1 MPFRLAP
8 LDEKQRPLENRV
20 RNMSIQVKK
29 SLLVAVLLLF
39 VGTLAQAQSTT
50 DTPRKLEVSPTSE
63 TSLEDLNF
71 RGGDAAMP
79 PFSESVVDVNSSF
92 RRTLLSKGMALRL
105 ITSTQYAQDILKA
118 PAAAD
123 KQAFVGDSPFGS
135 ILEHL
140 ILTSDLRQ
148 LGLHHAQLHVSGVWN
163 WASWEPAGPK
173 AFALWSLNLYKEF
186 GRDRVEIKAGY
197 NSNDLEFVGM
207 QVGGSTASGVQGVYA
222 VLPYEVG
229 MAYFPLTATQFNV
242 LVHGP
247 AHTYVKSGLQRSL
260 DADGGPATETRNH
273 TGLRFA
279 PRGDKLLVIEEAGY
293 RRAPSATDRE
303 TWFRAGYL
311 HNSTLYTDVANGKKE
326 PGNHAAF
333 ALMDFQLTK
342 PDQLKPWQGLYLG
355 GSAMT
360 AASKFN
366 PYDRYYEARLYKM
379 APFQKRPGDVLSILS
394 TYTGHSIFFTD
405 PLVAKGLGVWRNSGS
420 LTGSYNIHLAPGNF
434 LSLGLSYIR
443 GAAITPRV
451 DDTVTF
457 AASYSLFL

>member
-1 MPFRLAP
+1 
-8 LDEKQRPLENRV
+8 V
-20 RNMSIQVKK
+20 RNTNLQGRKTLLIAI
-29 SLLVAVLLLF
+29 LLVLA
-39 VGTLAQAQSTT
+39 GTWVQAKSTT
-50 DTPRKLEVSPTSE
+50 DAPRKPEAQPTSE

-71 RGGDAAMP
+71 RGGDATMP
-79 PFSESVVDVNSSF
+79 SFADSVVDVNSGF
-92 RRTLLSKGMALRL
+92 RRALLSKGMALRL
-105 ITSTQYAQDILKA
+105 ISSATYAQDILKA
-118 PAAAD
+118 PAPAD
-123 KQAFVGDSPFGS
+123 QQAFVGDRPFGS

-140 ILTSDLRQ
+140 IFTSDLRQ

-173 AFALWSLNLYKEF
+173 AFDLWSLNLYKEF
-186 GRDRVEIKAGY
+186 GKDRVEIKAGY

-229 MAYFPLTATQFNV
+229 MAYFPLTAPQLNV

-247 AHTYVKSGLQRSL
+247 AHTYVKSGLQRSF
-260 DADGGPATETRNH
+260 DPGGGPATEARNH
-273 TGLRFA
+273 SGLRFA
-279 PRGDKLLVIEEAGY
+279 PKGDKLLVIEEAGF
-293 RRAPSATDRE
+293 RGAPSATDRE

-311 HNSTLYTDVANGKKE
+311 HNSTLYTDQANGKKE

-333 ALMDFQLTK
+333 ALMDYQLRQ
-342 PDQLKPWQGLYLG
+342 PDPLKPWQGLYIG
-355 GSAMT
+355 GTAMT

-366 PYDRYYEARLYKM
+366 PYDRYYEARLYQM
-379 APFQKRPGDVLSILS
+379 APFRKRPGDVASVLS
-394 TYTGHSIFFTD
+394 TYTGHSKYFTD
-405 PLVAKGLGVWRNSGS
+405 PLVASGKTVWRNSGS

-457 AASYSLFL
+457 AASYSLFF

>member
-1 MPFRLAP
+1 MRKSIL
-8 LDEKQRPLENRV
+8 QV
-20 RNMSIQVKK
+20 RKTLLIAM
-29 SLLVAVLLLF
+29 LLVLA
-39 VGTLAQAQSTT
+39 GTWVPAQTTT
-50 DTPRKLEVSPTSE
+50 DLPPNPEAPPASE

-79 PFSESVVDVNSSF
+79 PFADSVVDVNSGF
-92 RRTLLSKGMALRL
+92 RRALLSKGMALRL
-105 ITSTQYAQDILKA
+105 ISQNQYAQNVLRA

-123 KQAFVGDSPFGS
+123 QQVFVGDRPFGAA
-135 ILEHL
+135 LAHL

-173 AFALWSLNLYKEF
+173 AFELWSLNLYKEF
-186 GRDRVEIKAGY
+186 GRDRVEMKVGY
-197 NSNDLEFVGM
+197 NSNELEFVGM

-229 MAYFPLTATQFNV
+229 MAFFPLTAPQLNV

-260 DADGGPATETRNH
+260 DPGGGPATEARNH
-273 TGLRFA
+273 SGLRFD
-279 PRGDKLLVIEEAGY
+279 PKGDKMLLLDEAGY
-293 RRAPSATDRE
+293 RRASSATGGE

-311 HNSTLYTDVANGKKE
+311 HNSTLYTDVANGKME

-333 ALMDFQLTK
+333 ALMDYQLRK
-342 PDQLKPWQGLYLG
+342 PDPLKPWQGLYIG

-366 PYDRYYEARLYKM
+366 PYDRYFEARLYQM
-379 APFQKRPGDVLSILS
+379 APFRKRPGDVASILS
-394 TYTGHSIFFTD
+394 TYTEHSKYFTD
-405 PLVAKGLGVWRNSGS
+405 ALVAKGNTVWRNSAS
-420 LTGSYNIHLAPGNF
+420 VTGSYNVHLAPGNY
-434 LSLGLSYIR
+434 LSAGLSYIH
-443 GAAITPRV
+443 GPAITPRV
-451 DDTVTF
+451 DDTLTF
-457 AASYSLFL
+457 AASYSVFF

>member
-1 MPFRLAP
+1 M
-8 LDEKQRPLENRV
+8 
-20 RNMSIQVKK
+20 RNTSIQVYK
-29 SLLVAVLLLF
+29 SLLAAVLLLF

-50 DTPRKLEVSPTSE
+50 DAPRKPEASPASE

-79 PFSESVVDVNSSF
+79 PFSESVLDVNSSF
-92 RRTLLSKGMALRL
+92 RRALLSKGLALRL

-118 PAAAD
+118 PASAD
-123 KQAFVGDSPFGS
+123 KQSFVGDSPFGS

-148 LGLHHAQLHVSGVWN
+148 LGLHHAQLHVSGDWN

-173 AFALWSLNLYKEF
+173 AFELWSLSFYKEF
-186 GRDRVEIKAGY
+186 GKDRAEIKAGY

-229 MAYFPLTATQFNV
+229 MAFFPLTAPQFNL

-247 AHTYVKSGLQRSL
+247 SHTYVKSGLQRSL
-260 DADGGPATETRNH
+260 DPNGGPATEARNH

-279 PRGDKLLVIEEAGY
+279 PKGDKLLVIEEAGF
-293 RRAPSATDRE
+293 RRDPSATQRE

-333 ALMDFQLTK
+333 ALMDYQLTK
-342 PDQLKPWQGLYLG
+342 PDPLKPWQGLYLG
-355 GSAMT
+355 ASAMT

-379 APFQKRPGDVLSILS
+379 APFQKRPGDVASILS
-394 TYTGHSIFFTD
+394 TYTGHSKFFTD

-457 AASYSLFL
+457 AASYSLFF

>member
-1 MPFRLAP
+1 
-8 LDEKQRPLENRV
+8 
-20 RNMSIQVKK
+20 
-29 SLLVAVLLLF
+29 LLLF
-39 VGTLAQAQSTT
+39 VGTSAQAQIAT
-50 DTPRKLEVSPTSE
+50 DAPQQPKALRASE

-79 PFSESVVDVNSSF
+79 PFSESVLDVNSSF
-92 RRTLLSKGMALRL
+92 RRALLSKGMALRL

-118 PAAAD
+118 PVAAD
-123 KQAFVGDSPFGS
+123 KQAYVGDRPFGS

-148 LGLHHAQLHVSGVWN
+148 LGLHHAQLHVSGDWN

-173 AFALWSLNLYKEF
+173 AFELWSLNFYKEF
-186 GRDRVEIKAGY
+186 GRDRVETKVGY

-229 MAYFPLTATQFNV
+229 MAFFPLTAPQFNL

-247 AHTYVKSGLQRSL
+247 SHTYVKSGLQRSL
-260 DADGGPATETRNH
+260 DANGGPATEARNH
-273 TGLRFA
+273 TGLRFD
-279 PRGDKLLVIEEAGY
+279 PKGDKLLVIEEAGY
-293 RRAPSATDRE
+293 RRAPSATERE

-311 HNSTLYTDVANGKKE
+311 HNSTLYTNQANGKKE

-333 ALMDFQLTK
+333 ALMDYQLTK
-342 PDQLKPWQGLYLG
+342 PNPLKPWQGLYMG
-355 GSAMT
+355 CSAMT

-379 APFQKRPGDVLSILS
+379 TPFQKRPGDVASVLS
-394 TYTGHSIFFTD
+394 TYTGHSKFFTD

-420 LTGSYNIHLAPGNF
+420 LTGSYNIHLSPGNF

-443 GAAITPRV
+443 GAAITPHV

-457 AASYSLFL
+457 AASYSLFF

>member
-1 MPFRLAP
+1 
-8 LDEKQRPLENRV
+8 V
-20 RNMSIQVKK
+20 RKSILQVRKTLLIAM
-29 SLLVAVLLLF
+29 LLVLA
-39 VGTLAQAQSTT
+39 GTWVPAQTTT
-50 DTPRKLEVSPTSE
+50 DLPPNPEAPPASE

-79 PFSESVVDVNSSF
+79 PFADSVVDVNSGF
-92 RRTLLSKGMALRL
+92 RRALLSKGMALRL
-105 ITSTQYAQDILKA
+105 ISQNQYAQNVLRA

-123 KQAFVGDSPFGS
+123 QQVFVGDRPFGAA
-135 ILEHL
+135 LAHL

-173 AFALWSLNLYKEF
+173 AFELWSLNLYKEF
-186 GRDRVEIKAGY
+186 GRDRVEMKVGY
-197 NSNDLEFVGM
+197 NSNELEFVGM

-229 MAYFPLTATQFNV
+229 MAFFPLTAPQLNV

-260 DADGGPATETRNH
+260 DPGGGPATEARNH
-273 TGLRFA
+273 SGLRFD
-279 PRGDKLLVIEEAGY
+279 PKGDKMLLLDEAGY
-293 RRAPSATDRE
+293 RRASSATGGE

-311 HNSTLYTDVANGKKE
+311 HNSTLYTDVANGKME

-333 ALMDFQLTK
+333 ALMDYQLRK
-342 PDQLKPWQGLYLG
+342 PDPLKPWQGLYIG

-366 PYDRYYEARLYKM
+366 PYDRYFEARLYQM
-379 APFQKRPGDVLSILS
+379 APFRKRPGDVASILS
-394 TYTGHSIFFTD
+394 TYTEHSKYFTD
-405 PLVAKGLGVWRNSGS
+405 ALVAKGNTVWRNSAS
-420 LTGSYNIHLAPGNF
+420 VTGSYNVHLAPGNY
-434 LSLGLSYIR
+434 LSAGLSYIH
-443 GAAITPRV
+443 GPAITPRV
-451 DDTVTF
+451 DDTLTF
-457 AASYSLFL
+457 AASYSVFF